1 MKNIFAVSVL
11 AATALAGFGPMIKSH
26 HQPEDAP
33 SRVMEE
39 EWVVEAPEKK
49 MHGLLHRMGR

>member
-1 MKNIFAVSVL
+1 MGSNKNQMKNIFAVSVL

-33 SRVMEE
+33 SRVMSE
-39 EWVVEAPEKK
+39 EWVVKAPE
-49 MHGLLHRMGR
+49 